1 MASREPR
8 SGISV
13 DAGARLHCGLMAMAR
28 LQYATLLPLQ
38 EAEAAERSQP
48 PMIATCQACVK
59 AVIGRGIEQEDRKR
73 TWMADAEEAIRR
85 GSVETARTIYQ
96 HALAT
101 FPGKKSIWRKA
112 AQLEKSKG
120 TRESLDAVLQKAVK
134 FCPQVSCHAVSHHQT
149 LICVL
154 RCWLLDS
161 CYICLQKPYA
171 SLMGSVADMLGC

>member
-1 MASREPR
+1 MVINYVCTP
-8 SGISV
+8 
-13 DAGARLHCGLMAMAR
+13 
-28 LQYATLLPLQ
+28 Q

-59 AVIGRGIEQEDRKR
+59 AVIERGIEQEDRKR
-73 TWMADAEEAIRR
+73 TWMADAEEAIKR
-85 GSVETARTIYQ
+85 GSPETARTIYQ

-134 FCPQVSCHAVSHHQT
+134 FCPQVSN
-149 LICVL
+149 LINETRV
-154 RCWLLDS
+154 RCWHM
-161 CYICLQKPYA
+161 LQSHA
-171 SLMGSVADMLGC
+171 TFAC